1 VKVALISMPFANFTA
16 PSLGISLLQ
25 AQLCR
30 ERIPCDL
37 HYLNLAFAS
46 RIGCLSYLRLGVDCP
61 TSSQSGEWLF
71 AAELFGADPQRDR
84 AYIETVLKG
93 KFRDYFHS
101 GLMRRLL
108 EVRSCVRQYIDECLE
123 RVSWAQYDVVGFT
136 SSFQQ
141 NLASLALAKRVKEAF
156 PRVKIILGGANCEGE
171 MGIELHRQFPFI
183 DFVCSG
189 EGDRALPELIH
200 RLDTGGDPSIA
211 GIVSRAGSET
221 VVPREIVSPVF
232 ELDELPYPR
241 YDDYFEQAEKVAFN
255 HQFMPSIPFETSR
268 GCWWGA
274 KMHCTFCG
282 LNGATM
288 TYRSKSPERALDE
301 LIFLGREY
309 GTRIVAVDNILDLK
323 YLDSF
328 FPLVAAQKRRFT
340 FHYETK
346 VNLTKNQL
354 RLLRSAGVRHLQP
367 GIESLSTSVLK
378 LMKKGCNLLQNVQ
391 FLKWSKQMGITVDW
405 NLLYGFPGES
415 PSEYLEMA
423 RIIPFLTHL
432 KPPTGCGKLR
442 VDRFSPYF
450 TRPREYGLEEVRPL
464 KVYSFLYPFE
474 TETLRKLAYYFE
486 FDHPQGD
493 SPDQYA
499 RPAIEKVKAW
509 QSAPSRGSLKG
520 TFSNDSLEVVD
531 RRKRG
536 KKITTVLQEP
546 LRTAYI
552 FCDQTRAFPE
562 IKAHLSAWLTPEGFS
577 DAWLEEAL
585 DDLVSRG
592 LMLKDGKSYLS
603 LATLPLESTLVDS
616 RLSAADVERKI
627 GMHNLVEISSL
638 LPASSNL
645 LQGLL
650 EICFQ
655 AHGKAYWTNH

>member
-1 VKVALISMPFANFTA
+1 MKVALVTMPFADFTT

-25 AQLCR
+25 AELRR

-37 HYLNLAFAS
+37 LYLNLPFAS
-46 RIGCLSYLRLGVDCP
+46 RIGCASYMRLGVDAP
-61 TSSQSGEWLF
+61 TSCLSGEWLF

-93 KFRDYFHS
+93 KHRDYFHS
-101 GLMRRLL
+101 RLVRRLL
-108 EVRSCVRQYIDECLE
+108 EVRSCVRQYIDECLG

-171 MGIELHRQFPFI
+171 MGIELHRQFPFV

-189 EGDRALPELIH
+189 EGDRAFPELIH
-200 RLDTGGDPSIA
+200 RLVAGGDPSIA
-211 GIVSRAGSET
+211 GIISRAGSET
-221 VVPREIVSPVF
+221 VVPREVVSPIF
-232 ELDELPYPR
+232 ELDDLPYPC
-241 YDDYFEQAEKVAFN
+241 YDDYFEQAENVSFN
-255 HQFMPSIPFETSR
+255 RQFKPSIPFETSR

-288 TYRSKSPERALDE
+288 TYRSKSPQRALDE
-301 LIFLGREY
+301 LLFLGREY
-309 GTRIVAVDNILDLK
+309 GTQIVAVDNILDMK

-328 FPLVAAQKRRFT
+328 FPRVAAQKRRFT

-346 VNLTKNQL
+346 VNLTKNQMHV
-354 RLLRSAGVRHLQP
+354 LRSAGVTHLQP

-378 LMKKGCNLLQNVQ
+378 LMKKGCNRLQNVQ
-391 FLKWSKQMGITVDW
+391 FLKWSKQMGIDVDW

-432 KPPTGCGKLR
+432 KPPTGCAKLR

-450 TRPREYGLEEVRPL
+450 ARPEEFGLERVRPL

-474 TETLRKLAYYFE
+474 TETLAKLAYYFE
-486 FDHPQGD
+486 FDHPQAD
-493 SPDQYA
+493 SAEEYA
-499 RPAIEKVKAW
+499 RPTIEKVKAW
-509 QSAPSRGSLKG
+509 QSARSRGSLKG
-520 TFSNDSLEVVD
+520 IFRNDSLEIVD
-531 RRKRG
+531 NRKRG
-536 KKITTVLQEP
+536 KKLTTVLQEP
-546 LRTAYI
+546 LSTAYI
-552 FCDQTRAFPE
+552 FCDQSRAFPE
-562 IKAHLSAWLTPEGFS
+562 IKAHLSPWLTPEGFTA
-577 DAWLEEAL
+577 AWLEQSL

-603 LATLPLESTLVDS
+603 LATLPLASTPVDP
-616 RLSAADVERKI
+616 RLPPAEVERKI
-627 GMHNLVEISSL
+627 GMNNLIEIGTFQ
-638 LPASSNL
+638 PASSNL
-645 LQGLL
+645 V
-650 EICFQ
+650 
-655 AHGKAYWTNH
+655 